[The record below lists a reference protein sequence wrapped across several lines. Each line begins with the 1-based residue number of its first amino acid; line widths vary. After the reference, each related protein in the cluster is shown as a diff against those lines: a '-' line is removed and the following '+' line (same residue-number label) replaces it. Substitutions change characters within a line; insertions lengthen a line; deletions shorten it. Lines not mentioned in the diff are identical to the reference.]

1 MAKVFKQS
9 VPVIKLPAGATEAD
23 HLALLGPAQ
32 QFDCLF
38 LYEAGFSQQRWLNRF
53 QGRSEQLIQIAFW
66 STRAQMRGSRRSAI
80 VILWPSRETR
90 QLCPC
95 GRNPGGAG
103 PLRPWYRFAPRS
115 LAAHLFSS
123 GQLRSVRLVRG
134 SAKTPARSQQLFRPS
149 LKGAVHPGGEWTCV
163 LAPVWQ
169 VNRRLGVNLPF
180 GRAGTRFE

>member
-53 QGRSEQLIQIAFW
+53 QGRSEQLIQIAFR
-66 STRAQMRGSRRSAI
+66 STRAQMRGPRRSAI

-90 QLCPC
+90 QMCPC
-95 GRNPGGAG
+95 GRNPSGAG
-103 PLRPWYRFAPRS
+103 PLRPLYRVAPRS
-115 LAAHLFSS
+115 LAAS
-123 GQLRSVRLVRG
+123 QLGSVRLVRER
-134 SAKTPARSQQLFRPS
+134 AKTPARSQQLFRPS
-149 LKGAVHPGGEWTCV
+149 LGKRELLETPLLIPTSM
-163 LAPVWQ
+163 
-169 VNRRLGVNLPF
+169 LGQD
-180 GRAGTRFE
+180 